1 MLLQTMA
8 MWPNKFQALYK
19 VTLMDDKLNCEMTV
33 KNTDTKSWDFQ
44 AALHTYFH
52 VNNIDKC
59 EVQGDFMGSP
69 HLNRMAKPP
78 GLSRVWVR
86 VCVCVSKRYRV
97 RHCVRVTVS
106 GVQYYALLPALCH

>member
-86 VCVCVSKRYRV
+86 VCVCVSK
-97 RHCVRVTVS
+97 CVCECV
-106 GVQYYALLPALCH
+106 

>member
-1 MLLQTMA
+1 

-59 EVQGDFMGSP
+59 EVQGDFMGAP

-78 GLSRVWVR
+78 GVSCAWVYMCVR
-86 VCVCVSKRYRV
+86 ESECVCARARTRTHNTSSFIRTQT
-97 RHCVRVTVS
+97 H
-106 GVQYYALLPALCH
+106 A